1 MYTHAIVLS
10 VSAVVTLA
18 FPQYVEPDEIP
29 GHLDDAYQF
38 AYAVASPEHGDY
50 HGHQQ
55 SRDENGFTS
64 GSYYLL
70 GADGQWSQTI
80 FADKGA
86 GYQALYNQRPAGA
99 PPPQVSEVSYQI
111 FVHPGATAISAQGG
125 APAPPSAPEPL
136 APFGGIQQKSFSNL
150 QNNQINQQPQRFNN
164 QQVRQPVPRFQRE
177 TPVPESTQPQRFN
190 NAQVRQPAPRF
201 QREIPASESTI
212 QVQQLQQPRVINS
225 DSQFSESS
233 PPVTVIDPRTN
244 SKVTMVK
251 VSPNSLPKG
260 ARSLAIPADLQSSP
274 STSSNLVMVPVR
286 ALPQRRPKSIFT
298 TPISTLLRRFQPRPQ
313 IPPPRH

>member
-1 MYTHAIVLS
+1 VS
-10 VSAVVTLA
+10 VVVTLA

-125 APAPPSAPEPL
+125 VPQPPPAPAPLVRFNRDILYSASDNPVVDPKRNRRVIV
-136 APFGGIQQKSFSNL
+136 AKVSPDNTQKSGRRQARQNIKTSPSTISEIVVESPDNL
-150 QNNQINQQPQRFNN
+150 QRSARSQNIPDMQTSPSMISEIVVESPDNLQRSS
-164 QQVRQPVPRFQRE
+164 RIL
-177 TPVPESTQPQRFN
+177 
-190 NAQVRQPAPRF
+190 A
-201 QREIPASESTI
+201 IPDMQT
-212 QVQQLQQPRVINS
+212 
-225 DSQFSESS
+225 S
-233 PPVTVIDPRTN
+233 PSTN
-244 SKVTMVK
+244 SKMV
-251 VSPNSLPKG
+251 V
-260 ARSLAIPADLQSSP
+260 
-274 STSSNLVMVPVR
+274 VPVR
-286 ALPQRRPKSIFT
+286 ASDLPQRRPKSLFT
-298 TPISTLLRRFQPRPQ
+298 QDVSSLLRRFQPRPV
-313 IPPPRH
+313 IPRN

>member
-1 MYTHAIVLS
+1 VLS
-10 VSAVVTLA
+10 VSVVALGR
-18 FPQYVEPDEIP
+18 PRYIEPAELE

-125 APAPPSAPEPL
+125 TPSQPPTG
-136 APFGGIQQKSFSNL
+136 PFGVRQQKLKRNSS
-150 QNNQINQQPQRFNN
+150 IRFNRN
-164 QQVRQPVPRFQRE
+164 TQ
-177 TPVPESTQPQRFN
+177 VPESSTTH
-190 NAQVRQPAPRF
+190 QVA
-201 QREIPASESTI
+201 
-212 QVQQLQQPRVINS
+212 
-225 DSQFSESS
+225 
-233 PPVTVIDPRTN
+233 
-244 SKVTMVK
+244 
-251 VSPNSLPKG
+251 
-260 ARSLAIPADLQSSP
+260 QSSYM
-274 STSSNLVMVPVR
+274 SY
-286 ALPQRRPKSIFT
+286 
-298 TPISTLLRRFQPRPQ
+298 
-313 IPPPRH
+313 

>member
-1 MYTHAIVLS
+1 QRLSCLQVLTQRLSCLDNSNYITATMYTAIVAIVLS
-10 VSAVVTLA
+10 VSVVVLGLPRYRQPA
-18 FPQYVEPDEIP
+18 ELE

-111 FVHPGATAISAQGG
+111 FVHPGATAISAQG
-125 APAPPSAPEPL
+125 
-136 APFGGIQQKSFSNL
+136 
-150 QNNQINQQPQRFNN
+150 
-164 QQVRQPVPRFQRE
+164 
-177 TPVPESTQPQRFN
+177 
-190 NAQVRQPAPRF
+190 
-201 QREIPASESTI
+201 
-212 QVQQLQQPRVINS
+212 
-225 DSQFSESS
+225 
-233 PPVTVIDPRTN
+233 
-244 SKVTMVK
+244 
-251 VSPNSLPKG
+251 
-260 ARSLAIPADLQSSP
+260 
-274 STSSNLVMVPVR
+274 
-286 ALPQRRPKSIFT
+286 
-298 TPISTLLRRFQPRPQ
+298 
-313 IPPPRH
+313 

>member
-1 MYTHAIVLS
+1 VS
-10 VSAVVTLA
+10 VVVTLA

-125 APAPPSAPEPL
+125 VPAAPSAPEPL
-136 APFGGIQQKSFSNL
+136 APFGGIQQKSFSNPQL
-150 QNNQINQQPQRFNN
+150 QNNQINQQPQRFN
-164 QQVRQPVPRFQRE
+164 QAQVRQPVPRFQRE
-177 TPVPESTQPQRFN
+177 TQVAESTQPQRIN
-190 NAQVRQPAPRF
+190 NVQVRQPAPRF
-201 QREIPASESTI
+201 QREIQEPASTI
-212 QVQQLQQPRVINS
+212 QVQQVQQVQQPARSARINS
-225 DSQFSESS
+225 DSQFSESA
-233 PPVTVIDPRTN
+233 PPVTVIDPITN
-244 SKVTMVK
+244 SKVVMVK
-251 VSPNSLPKG
+251 VSPDSLPKS
-260 ARSLAIPADLQSSP
+260 ARSLDIPANLQSSP
-274 STSSNLVMVPVR
+274 STSSNLVMVR
-286 ALPQRRPKSIFT
+286 ALPQRRPQRPTSIFT
-298 TPISTLLRRFQPRPQ
+298 TPIATLLRRFQPRPQ
-313 IPPPRH
+313 LAPRH